1 MILPFL
7 LSPCDRTLCRRSPFW
22 TQHTV
27 GLWITLV
34 TCRTAVA
41 SVRGRMKDVALVRS
55 PLGAPLEHVKNDRK
69 RSASVPGTQI
79 LLLLLIVC

>member
-7 LSPCDRTLCRRSPFW
+7 LSLSDRTLCSRSPVW

-34 TCRTAVA
+34 TCRTVDV
-41 SVRGRMKDVALVRS
+41 SVRGRVKDVALVRI
-55 PLGAPLEHVKNDRK
+55 PLGAPL
-69 RSASVPGTQI
+69 
-79 LLLLLIVC
+79 